1 MKHLKEVLTMAF
13 SFDDL
18 REKVTDLAQSGVA
31 KSKQLAEIAKLKTS
45 NMGEEDT
52 IKKAYLELGR
62 LYYAERGAA
71 PEGPMA
77 AACGRISQAKA
88 AIETNNA
95 RIAELKAQG
104 CVEEAESVT
113 AEPVVEDVPP
123 RSQPPSRR
131 SRRPRQ
137 RRPLPPRRHLPP
149 RRSPS
154 RTYDPIGQRPD
165 SFCPG
170 LFRHRM
176 GPAGDH
182 CGRRRMTMKQ
192 YFRRPQDVVGEDRR
206 PAHLLEHYVWQGPA
220 PAAGE
225 RTVGVH
231 PGELKMLQEQIEHE
245 G

>member
-1 MKHLKEVLTMAF
+1 MAF

-71 PEGPMA
+71 VWRRRQRASPLSRWWRM
-77 AACGRISQAKA
+77 S
-88 AIETNNA
+88 
-95 RIAELKAQG
+95 
-104 CVEEAESVT
+104 
-113 AEPVVEDVPP
+113 PP
-123 RSQPPSRR
+123 RSPPRSRR

-137 RRPLPPRRHLPP
+137 RRPLPPRRRLPP

-154 RTYDPIGQRPD
+154 RTYDPIGQRPGQLL
-165 SFCPG
+165 SGPFP
-170 LFRHRM
+170 HRN
-176 GPAGDH
+176 GAGGGH

-192 YFRRPQDVVGEDRR
+192 YFRRPQDVVGEDRVLLTYWNTMSGKVQLR
-206 PAHLLEHYVWQGPA
+206 LLESGLSVS
-220 PAAGE
+220 
-225 RTVGVH
+225 TL
-231 PGELKMLQEQIEHE
+231 GELKMLQEQIEHE